1 MERYPQNYIKPL
13 KVLAFDYGTKRIG
26 VAYGQSLTGTAQA
39 IGIIPATDGIPDWSK
54 LEALVD
60 NWQPDVFVVGLP
72 FNMDDSE
79 SELLLRAR
87 KFGKRLNGRLH
98 KPCFGVDERLTSFE
112 ARGELLRG
120 ESSGAVDALAARL
133 ILEAWFDGLPP
144 LPASVEHDK
153 A

>member
-1 MERYPQNYIKPL
+1 MERYPQKYTKAL
-13 KVLAFDYGTKRIG
+13 KVLAFDFGTKRIG

-39 IGIIPATDGIPDWSK
+39 VGVIRANDGIPDWNE
-54 LEALVD
+54 LEALVN

-79 SELLLRAR
+79 SELLLRAQ

-112 ARGELLRG
+112 ARGEILRG
-120 ESSGAVDALAARL
+120 ESSGEVDALAARL
-133 ILEAWFDGLPP
+133 ILEAWLDGLPP
-144 LPASVEHDK
+144 LAATAD
-153 A
+153 